1 MYLMH
6 CLKILNLCCESRMKM
21 KMTLPSGHLSNLQE
35 HTEGKVEAEA
45 ALTIILALVNAAVP
59 F

>member
-1 MYLMH
+1 MH